1 MTTVATERLQVS
13 SPAFPEGGEIP
24 VKYTKEGEDASPGL
38 EWSGVPDEAQSLV
51 VVCHDP
57 DAPMPDGFTHWL
69 VYDIPPTTTGI
80 AEGKGAQF
88 TEGVTDFGETGY
100 GGPQPPEGHGP
111 HRYYFW
117 VGALD
122 TTLDAN
128 QGLSRRE
135 LLERLE
141 GHVLAEGSTVGT
153 YER

>member
-1 MTTVATERLQVS
+1 MATASLQVS

-38 EWSGVPDEAQSLV
+38 EWSGVPDEARSLV

-57 DAPMPDGFTHWL
+57 DAPTPDGFTHW
-69 VYDIPPTTTGI
+69 VVCDIPPTTTGI

-88 TEGVTDFGETGY
+88 TEGANDFGETGY
-100 GGPQPPEGHGP
+100 GGPYPPEGHGR

-117 VGALD
+117 VAALD

-128 QGLSRRE
+128 QGMSRRE
-135 LLERLE
+135 LLERIE
-141 GHVLAEGSTVGT
+141 GHVLAEGRTVGT

>member
-1 MTTVATERLQVS
+1 MSVAAQTLQVS

-38 EWSGVPDEAQSLV
+38 EWSGVPDEAQSLIV
-51 VVCHDP
+51 ICHDP
-57 DAPMPDGFTHWL
+57 DAPAPDGFTHWL
-69 VYDIPPTTTGI
+69 VYDIPPSTTGI

-88 TEGVTDFGETGY
+88 TEGANDFGETGY
-100 GGPQPPEGHGP
+100 GGPFPPGDHGT

-135 LLERLE
+135 LLERIE
-141 GHVLAEGSTVGT
+141 GHVLAEGRTLGT